1 MNETYQSIISYKTT
15 DTGASE
21 YEGLK
26 EEDQELYQLCGKE
39 DEFIKKMGEEFG
51 EDLFN
56 EAYNVIK
63 DNMQDVFDDTN
74 SQLP

>member
-15 DTGASE
+15 DTGVSE